1 MTVPADKTNPVD
13 ELLDMPELAQA
24 IESEQFRTLLDHVPV
39 AILIGRIKGLVERI
53 VYANLEFLRLTAREP
68 GDVERRPWDVL
79 DDVRCEDDP
88 AIGFGSAVLSFE
100 DFAGTFRIRGGEADR
115 LVQAY
120 TSVVADEDGEP
131 KFRLVALVD
140 VTRRDAAEREALQ
153 RQVRERD
160 TLLKELQHR
169 VKNNLAL
176 ITALIRL
183 EARQAGDLA
192 TTAHLDRLAGR
203 IEALALLYQQL
214 SASQAG
220 DVDLGAYLS
229 QIAAALMRSQAPEA
243 IRLNMQ
249 VDACPMSINIA
260 MPVGLIVN
268 EAMTN
273 ALKHA
278 FAGRAGGTVT
288 LACRRT
294 EAGCEVAVEDDGV
307 GMPPG
312 TEWPGPGKLGTLI
325 VQSLRENARAELRVR
340 SEPGEGTRVTVAIE
354 DLARGRPQ

>member
-1 MTVPADKTNPVD
+1 MEVPADKTNPVD

-68 GDVERRPWDVL
+68 G
-79 DDVRCEDDP
+79 
-88 AIGFGSAVLSFE
+88 AV
-100 DFAGTFRIRGGEADR
+100 
-115 LVQAY
+115 
-120 TSVVADEDGEP
+120 EDGEP

-140 VTRRDAAEREALQ
+140 VTRRDVAEREELQ

-192 TTAHLDRLAGR
+192 TTAHLDRLVGR

-214 SASQAG
+214 SADSQPAE
-220 DVDLGAYLS
+220 VD
-229 QIAAALMRSQAPEA
+229 
-243 IRLNMQ
+243 
-249 VDACPMSINIA
+249 
-260 MPVGLIVN
+260 
-268 EAMTN
+268 
-273 ALKHA
+273 
-278 FAGRAGGTVT
+278 
-288 LACRRT
+288 
-294 EAGCEVAVEDDGV
+294 
-307 GMPPG
+307 PG
-312 TEWPGPGKLGTLI
+312 
-325 VQSLRENARAELRVR
+325 
-340 SEPGEGTRVTVAIE
+340 
-354 DLARGRPQ
+354 

>member
-1 MTVPADKTNPVD
+1 MDVPAEKTNPVN
-13 ELLDMPELAQA
+13 ELLDTPELAQA
-24 IESEQFRTLLDHVPV
+24 IESEQFKHLLDHVPV

-53 VYANLEFLRLTAREP
+53 VYANLAFRRLTGRDP
-68 GDVERRPWDVL
+68 SDVEGRSWDVL

-88 AIGFGSAVLSFE
+88 AIGLGSAVLSFE
-100 DFAGTFRIRGGEADR
+100 DFAGTFRMRGESDR

-120 TSVVADEDGEP
+120 ANVVEDEDGEP

-140 VTRRDAAEREALQ
+140 VTEHDAAQREDLQ

-192 TTAHLDRLAGR
+192 TTAHLDRLVGR

-214 SASQAG
+214 SADAQPAE
-220 DVDLGAYLS
+220 VDLGAYLS
-229 QIAAALMRSQAPEA
+229 QIAAAIMRSHASEA
-243 IRLNMQ
+243 VRLNMQ

-278 FAGRAGGTVT
+278 FEDRAGGTVT

-294 EAGCEVAVEDDGV
+294 DAGCDVTVEDDGV
-307 GMPPG
+307 GLPPG
-312 TEWPGPGKLGTLI
+312 TEWPSPGKLGTLV
-325 VQSLRENARAELRVR
+325 VQSLRENARAELRVW
-340 SEPGEGTRVTVAIE
+340 SEPGEGTRVTISI
-354 DLARGRPQ
+354 DDPARGRPQ